1 MSDQSTA
8 PQLCSQCW
16 CRLGVRHVTLVERET
31 GSGAVSEWTFCSWAS
46 ARELVIRFVR
56 LGRDEH

>member
-1 MSDQSTA
+1 MFDQSRD
-8 PQLCSQCW
+8 PQLCSQCHA
-16 CRLGVRHVTLVERET
+16 RLGIRRITLVERDT
-31 GSGAVSEWTFCSWAS
+31 GSTAESEWTFCSWAC

>member
-1 MSDQSTA
+1 MSEPSA
-8 PQLCSQCW
+8 AAELCSQCLT
-16 CRLGVRHVTLVERET
+16 RLGARRITIVERDIAST
-31 GSGAVSEWTFCSWAS
+31 AVSDWTLCSWAC